1 MAVIRQKTQIFN
13 QPVGV
18 VRADAGSA
26 QVGEAISNA
35 ASRISQLA
43 YREAAINAEK
53 AGQQA
58 AQSQPSDKIIAI
70 DPDTNMPVAY
80 TPPAS
85 FGTIAARSYQNMIDR
100 RFEESILDEFAL
112 KGSEFAASSSTADQY
127 KTRITKYIQEMYNS
141 EGEATPYSRYIQ
153 EAGSEYVASTY
164 ASLARKE
171 AEAAK
176 KALRDQQLMSG
187 YLDEKKLVNLVAS
200 GGSDEEIL
208 ALSNSLR
215 SKYLDLKNTDNMT
228 FASWKSANDR
238 IDGLQGLSANNNLV
252 DIYSTLSPSDQ
263 SMFKLGLT
271 NPTIM
276 GQLADKID
284 NNSLEALAIK
294 AKTTTS
300 IPTLL
305 AALDSFASLSKEYVE
320 NEVSNY
326 VSEFA
331 PTISASTTADDISA
345 IIGRIEDDDVA
356 EQVGTELF
364 SNWIEKNLD
373 VAGKEASDLDII
385 SEALQNEA
393 SPDYQA
399 IADLIG
405 GDRDR
410 FGRSHGD
417 IVAGMIQM
425 MTQTQRSNLATEI
438 TDRRAALSRMESV
451 ADLEKENRLRQSLI
465 DFQNATDLNASF
477 QSALSNIE
485 ASGLD
490 ETTQQTLITAARE
503 NFALQSRVRADRIQL
518 TTKDLEELKDSIT
531 QEKTNLTGNA
541 KEAYDLLREA
551 YKFDSASTF
560 AYLERKLNAS
570 TNQNNRYING
580 VRIDAIESNLA
591 DVSPDELAFYD
602 KQLFGDVIVTAGNM
616 FDFPQIV
623 DGLNQ
628 GVVLPSAKVALE
640 SALTSNNEDN
650 LNAGIQAFERYSDLE
665 AVTEDGR
672 RTGLDIMRKNL
683 SPESYALYSAISQ
696 SARAE
701 GVEPLAIALE
711 FRNYDGNIDADIKA
725 DLELSKSAN
734 IGRALDAYPMSNNY
748 KKEILAMLRM
758 QKVRGNI
765 ITEDSI
771 SSIID
776 SYTSKMRT
784 DPNVIGSYI
793 GDSTVYA
800 RNNFFADSEIIAHRE
815 QVTDLIADS
824 GLFNDLLEGGTAL
837 DAAAAG
843 FANFIGGNLLLT
855 SKAIVEEFTSGVGAS
870 EELSDRDRIR
880 RGLQALNIELSY
892 KPVVSSFN
900 QGQPMYE
907 VGYINDYGG
916 FEPIIVNDT
925 ALTLE
930 KPRVQ
935 VDRKADMRFQSLN
948 NLQVAF
954 KADAPAGDKVIAE
967 ITYKATL
974 DHMTEEM
981 FLSDV
986 NRIRKFNRILGD
998 DDMALNIFR
1007 SKRKEY
1013 NALSNPWQIEM
1024 TEPNQ

>member
-26 QVGEAISNA
+26 QVGQAISNA

-164 ASLARKE
+164 ASLAKKE

-176 KALRDQQLMSG
+176 KALKDQQLMSG
-187 YLDEKKLVNLVAS
+187 YLDEKKLANLVAS
-200 GGSDEEIL
+200 GGSDEDIL

-228 FASWKSANDR
+228 FALWKAANDR
-238 IDGLQGLSANNNLV
+238 IDGLQGLSANNNLI
-252 DIYSTLSPSDQ
+252 DIYSTLLPSDQ

-276 GQLADKID
+276 ARLADKL
-284 NNSLEALAIK
+284 NNNNLEALAVA

-305 AALDSFASLSKEYVE
+305 AGLDSFAAISEEYVE
-320 NEVSNY
+320 SEVGNY
-326 VSEFA
+326 ISELA
-331 PTISASTTADDISA
+331 PTISAAITVADIQGMVLNIKDK
-345 IIGRIEDDDVA
+345 DVQK
-356 EQVGTELF
+356 EVTRELF
-364 SNWIEKNLD
+364 TDWVEKNLD
-373 VAGKEASDLDII
+373 AAGKKSSDLDIM

-399 IADLIG
+399 IANLIG
-405 GDRDR
+405 GTQ
-410 FGRSHGD
+410 GES
-417 IVAGMIQM
+417 VASQIQG
-425 MTQTQRSNLATEI
+425 MTQQQRSDLATEI
-438 TDRRAALSRMESV
+438 SDRRAALSRMEGV
-451 ADLEKENRLRQSLI
+451 ADSEKENRLRQSLI
-465 DFQNATDLNASF
+465 DFQKATDLNASF

-503 NFALQSRVRADRIQL
+503 NFALQSRARADRIQL
-518 TTKDLEELKDSIT
+518 TTVDLEELKDAIT

-541 KEAYDLLREA
+541 KEAYNLLREA
-551 YKFDSASTF
+551 YKFDPASTS
-560 AYLERKLNAS
+560 AYLEKKLTAA

-580 VRIDAIESNLA
+580 VRMDSIASNLPSA
-591 DVSPDELAFYD
+591 SPDELAFYD
-602 KQLFGDVIVTAGNM
+602 KQLFDGININAGNM

-628 GVVLPSAKVALE
+628 GVVLPSAKIALE
-640 SALTSNNEDN
+640 SALTSINEDN
-650 LNAGIQAFERYSDLE
+650 LNAGIQTFERYSNLE
-665 AVTEDGR
+665 VITRDGR
-672 RTGLDIMRKNL
+672 RTTLDIMRNL

-711 FRNYDGNIDADIKA
+711 FRNYDGNIDADIKT
-725 DLELSKSAN
+725 DLELPKSAN
-734 IGRALDAYPMSNNY
+734 IGRALDAYPMSANY

-758 QKVRGNI
+758 QKIRGNV

-776 SYTSKMRT
+776 SYTSNMRT

-800 RNNFFADSEIIAHRE
+800 RNNFFADSEITMHRE
-815 QVTDLIADS
+815 EVTNLIADS
-824 GLFNDLLEGGTAL
+824 GLFNDLLKGGTAL
-837 DAAAAG
+837 DSAAAG
-843 FANFIGGNLLLT
+843 FANIIGGNLLLT
-855 SKAIVEEFTSGVGAS
+855 SRAIVEEFTSGVGAS
-870 EELSDRDRIR
+870 EELSDRDRLR

-935 VDRKADMRFQSLN
+935 ADRKADMRFQSLN
-948 NLQVAF
+948 NLQTAV
-954 KADAPAGDKVIAE
+954 KADAPAGNKAIAE
-967 ITYKATL
+967 INYIATL

-986 NRIRKFNRILGD
+986 GKMREYNKIFGE

-1007 SKRKEY
+1007 TKRESY
-1013 NALSNPWQIEM
+1013 NSLSNALQIEM

>member
-1 MAVIRQKTQIFN
+1 MAVIRQRTQVFN

-18 VRADAGSA
+18 VRTDAGSS
-26 QVGEAISNA
+26 QVGEAISSA
-35 ASRISQLA
+35 AVRISQLA
-43 YREAAINAEK
+43 YREAAQNAEK

-58 AQSQPSDKIIAI
+58 AKSQPSDKIIAI
-70 DPDTNMPVAY
+70 DPSTNMPVAY

-85 FGTIAARSYQNMIDR
+85 FGSIAAKSYQNMIDR
-100 RFEESILDEFAL
+100 RFEESILNEFAS
-112 KGSEFAASSSTADQY
+112 KGSEFASSSQTADQY
-127 KTRITKYIQEMYNS
+127 KTRMTNYIQEMYNS

-164 ASLARKE
+164 ASLAKKQ

-176 KALRDQQLMSG
+176 KALKDQQLMSG
-187 YLDEKKLVNLVAS
+187 YLDERKLANLVSEGAS
-200 GGSDEEIL
+200 NQDIL
-208 ALSNSLR
+208 ALSNSIR
-215 SKYLDLKNTDNMT
+215 AKYLDLKNTNNMT
-228 FASWKSANDR
+228 FASWRSANER

-271 NPTIM
+271 NPRIM
-276 GQLADKID
+276 SELADKIEH
-284 NNSLEALAIK
+284 NNLEALAIE
-294 AKTTTS
+294 AKITTS
-300 IPTLL
+300 IPTLI
-305 AALDSFASLSKEYVE
+305 AGLDSFASISEEYVK
-320 NEVSNY
+320 NQVSNI

-331 PTISASTTADDISA
+331 PTISASITVTDIQ
-345 IIGRIEDDDVA
+345 GMVLNIEDKDVQKEVA
-356 EQVGTELF
+356 RELF
-364 SNWIEKNLD
+364 TDWVEKNLD
-373 VAGKEASDLDII
+373 AAGKKSSDLDIM

-405 GDRDR
+405 GTQ
-410 FGRSHGD
+410 GES
-417 IVAGMIQM
+417 VASQIQG
-425 MTQTQRSNLATEI
+425 MTQQQRSDLASEI
-438 TDRRAALSRMESV
+438 IDRRAALSRMEGA

-485 ASGLD
+485 TSGLD

-518 TTKDLEELKDSIT
+518 STVDLEELKDAIT
-531 QEKTNLTGNA
+531 QEETNLTGNA
-541 KEAYDLLREA
+541 KQAYDLLREA
-551 YKFDSASTF
+551 YKFDPASTS
-560 AYLERKLNAS
+560 AYLDRKLTAS

-591 DVSPDELAFYD
+591 NVSPDELAFYD
-602 KQLFGDVIVTAGNM
+602 KQLFGDVIVTASNM

-640 SALTSNNEDN
+640 SALTSNNEEN
-650 LNAGIQAFERYSDLE
+650 LNAGIQAFERYSNLE

-711 FRNYDGNIDADIKA
+711 FRNYDGNIDADIKT
-725 DLELSKSAN
+725 DLELPKNAN
-734 IGRALDAYPMSNNY
+734 IGRALDAYPMSANY

-758 QKVRGNI
+758 QKVRGNV

-793 GDSTVYA
+793 GDNTVYA
-800 RNNFFADSEIIAHRE
+800 RNNFFADSEITAHRE
-815 QVTDLIADS
+815 EITNLIADS
-824 GLFNDLLEGGTAL
+824 GLFNDLLKGGTAL
-837 DAAAAG
+837 DSAAAG
-843 FANFIGGNLLLT
+843 FANIIGGNLLLT
-855 SKAIVEEFTSGVGAS
+855 SRAIVEEFTSGVGAS
-870 EELSDRDRIR
+870 EKLNDRDRLR

-892 KPVVSSFN
+892 KPVVSAFN

-916 FEPIIVNDT
+916 FEPIIVNDI

-930 KPRVQ
+930 KPQIQ

-954 KADAPAGDKVIAE
+954 KSDAPAGSKVIAE
-967 ITYKATL
+967 INYKATL
-974 DHMTEEM
+974 DHMTEEV

-986 NRIRKFNRILGD
+986 NRIRRFNRILGD

>member
-1 MAVIRQKTQIFN
+1 
-13 QPVGV
+13 
-18 VRADAGSA
+18 
-26 QVGEAISNA
+26 
-35 ASRISQLA
+35 
-43 YREAAINAEK
+43 
-53 AGQQA
+53 
-58 AQSQPSDKIIAI
+58 
-70 DPDTNMPVAY
+70 
-80 TPPAS
+80 
-85 FGTIAARSYQNMIDR
+85 
-100 RFEESILDEFAL
+100 
-112 KGSEFAASSSTADQY
+112 
-127 KTRITKYIQEMYNS
+127 
-141 EGEATPYSRYIQ
+141 
-153 EAGSEYVASTY
+153 
-164 ASLARKE
+164 
-171 AEAAK
+171 
-176 KALRDQQLMSG
+176 
-187 YLDEKKLVNLVAS
+187 
-200 GGSDEEIL
+200 
-208 ALSNSLR
+208 
-215 SKYLDLKNTDNMT
+215 
-228 FASWKSANDR
+228 
-238 IDGLQGLSANNNLV
+238 
-252 DIYSTLSPSDQ
+252 
-263 SMFKLGLT
+263 MFKLGLT
-271 NPTIM
+271 NPKIM
-276 GQLADKID
+276 ARLADKID
-284 NNSLEALAIK
+284 NNNLEALAVA

-305 AALDSFASLSKEYVE
+305 AGLDSFASISEEYVE
-320 NEVSNY
+320 SEVGNY
-326 VSEFA
+326 ISELA
-331 PTISASTTADDISA
+331 PTISASITVEDIQ
-345 IIGRIEDDDVA
+345 GMVLNIEDKDVQK
-356 EQVGTELF
+356 EVTRELF
-364 SNWIEKNLD
+364 TDWIEKNLD
-373 VAGKEASDLDII
+373 AAGKKSSDLDIM

-405 GDRDR
+405 GTQ
-410 FGRSHGD
+410 GES
-417 IVAGMIQM
+417 VASQIQG
-425 MTQTQRSNLATEI
+425 MTQQQRSDLASEI
-438 TDRRAALSRMESV
+438 SDRRAALSRMEGV

-465 DFQNATDLNASF
+465 DFQKSTDLNASF

-490 ETTQQTLITAARE
+490 ETTQQTLITLARQ
-503 NFALQSRVRADRIQL
+503 NFALQTRVRADKIQL
-518 TTKDLEELKDSIT
+518 TTVDLEELEDAIT
-531 QEKTNLTGNA
+531 QEETNLTGNA
-541 KEAYDLLREA
+541 KDAYDLLREA
-551 YKFDSASTF
+551 YKFDPASTSV
-560 AYLERKLNAS
+560 YLEKRLKAA

-602 KQLFGDVIVTAGNM
+602 KQLFGDVIVTARTM

-628 GVVLPSAKVALE
+628 GVVLPSARVALE

-650 LNAGIQAFERYSDLE
+650 LNAGIQTFERYSDLE

-711 FRNYDGNIDADIKA
+711 FRNYDGNIDADIKT
-725 DLELSKSAN
+725 DLELPKNAN
-734 IGRALDAYPMSNNY
+734 IGRALDAYPMSANY

-758 QKVRGNI
+758 QKVRGNV

-776 SYTSKMRT
+776 GYTSNMQT
-784 DPNVIGSYI
+784 DSNVIGSYI

-800 RNNFFADSEIIAHRE
+800 RNNFFADSEITMHRE
-815 QVTDLIADS
+815 EVTNLIADS
-824 GLFNDLLEGGTAL
+824 GLFNDLLKGGTAL
-837 DAAAAG
+837 DSAAAG
-843 FANFIGGNLLLT
+843 FANIIGGNLLLT
-855 SKAIVEEFTSGVGAS
+855 SRAIVEEFTSGVGAS
-870 EELSDRDRIR
+870 EKLSDRDRLR

-935 VDRKADMRFQSLN
+935 ADRKADMRFQSLN
-948 NLQVAF
+948 NLQTAV
-954 KADAPAGDKVIAE
+954 KADAPAGSKAIAE
-967 ITYKATL
+967 INYIATL

-986 NRIRKFNRILGD
+986 GKMREYNKIFGE

-1007 SKRKEY
+1007 TKRESY
-1013 NALSNPWQIEM
+1013 NSLSNALQIEM

>member
-1 MAVIRQKTQIFN
+1 MAVIRQRTQVFN

-18 VRADAGSA
+18 VRTDAGSS
-26 QVGEAISNA
+26 QVGEAISSA
-35 ASRISQLA
+35 AVRISQLA
-43 YREAAINAEK
+43 YREAAQNAEK

-58 AQSQPSDKIIAI
+58 AKSQPSDKIIAI
-70 DPDTNMPVAY
+70 DPSTNMPVAY

-85 FGTIAARSYQNMIDR
+85 FGSIAAKSYQNMIDR
-100 RFEESILDEFAL
+100 RFEESILNEFAS
-112 KGSEFAASSSTADQY
+112 KGSEFASSSQTADQY
-127 KTRITKYIQEMYNS
+127 KTRMTNYIQEMYNS

-164 ASLARKE
+164 ASLAKKQ

-176 KALRDQQLMSG
+176 KALKDQQLMSG
-187 YLDEKKLVNLVAS
+187 YLDERKLANLVSEGAS
-200 GGSDEEIL
+200 NQDIL
-208 ALSNSLR
+208 ALSNSIR
-215 SKYLDLKNTDNMT
+215 AKYLDLKNTNNMT
-228 FASWKSANDR
+228 FASWRSANER

-252 DIYSTLSPSDQ
+252 NIYSTLSPSDQ

-271 NPTIM
+271 NPRIM
-276 GQLADKID
+276 SELADKIEH
-284 NNSLEALAIK
+284 NNLEALAIE
-294 AKTTTS
+294 AKITTS
-300 IPTLL
+300 IPTLI
-305 AALDSFASLSKEYVE
+305 AGLDSFASISEEYVK
-320 NEVSNY
+320 NQVSNI

-331 PTISASTTADDISA
+331 PTISASITVTDIQ
-345 IIGRIEDDDVA
+345 GMVLNIEDKDVQKEVA
-356 EQVGTELF
+356 RELF
-364 SNWIEKNLD
+364 TDWVEKNLD
-373 VAGKEASDLDII
+373 AAGKKSSDLDIM

-405 GDRDR
+405 GTQ
-410 FGRSHGD
+410 GES
-417 IVAGMIQM
+417 VASQIQG
-425 MTQTQRSNLATEI
+425 MTQQQRSDLASEI
-438 TDRRAALSRMESV
+438 IDRRAALSRMESA
-451 ADLEKENRLRQSLI
+451 ADLKKENRLRQSIL
-465 DFQNATDLNASF
+465 DSFELEADLNTSF
-477 QSALSNIE
+477 QSVLSNIE
-485 ASGLD
+485 ISGLD
-490 ETTQQTLITAARE
+490 ETTQQTLRNVARE
-503 NFALQSRVRADRIQL
+503 NFAFQSRVRADRIQL
-518 TTKDLEELKDSIT
+518 TTLDLEELKDAIT

-541 KEAYDLLREA
+541 KQAYELLREA
-551 YKFDSASTF
+551 YKFDPASTS
-560 AYLERKLNAS
+560 AYLDRKLTAS

-602 KQLFGDVIVTAGNM
+602 KQLFGDVIVTASNM

-640 SALTSNNEDN
+640 SALTSNNEEN
-650 LNAGIQAFERYSDLE
+650 LNAGIQAFERYSNLE

-711 FRNYDGNIDADIKA
+711 FRNYDGNIDADIKT
-725 DLELSKSAN
+725 DLELPKNAN
-734 IGRALDAYPMSNNY
+734 IGRALDAYPMSANY

-758 QKVRGNI
+758 QKVRGNV

-793 GDSTVYA
+793 GDNTVYA
-800 RNNFFADSEIIAHRE
+800 RNNFFADSEITAHRE
-815 QVTDLIADS
+815 EITNLIADS
-824 GLFNDLLEGGTAL
+824 GLFNDLLKGGTAL
-837 DAAAAG
+837 DSAAAG
-843 FANFIGGNLLLT
+843 FANIIGGNLLLT
-855 SKAIVEEFTSGVGAS
+855 SRAIVEEFTSGVGAS
-870 EELSDRDRIR
+870 EKLNDRDRLR

-892 KPVVSSFN
+892 KPVVSAFN

-916 FEPIIVNDT
+916 FEPIIVNDI

-930 KPRVQ
+930 KPQIQ

-954 KADAPAGDKVIAE
+954 KSDAPAGSKVIAE
-967 ITYKATL
+967 INYKATL
-974 DHMTEEM
+974 DHMTEEV

-986 NRIRKFNRILGD
+986 NRIRRFNKILGD